1 MIEIRIDDYNSK
13 DLDLYART
21 REVDLYHLNEP
32 DLGVFVAESPKVIE
46 RALDS
51 GYEIESILVEEGRDN
66 PDTADGEILSR
77 VLEKIDRMEKEGK
90 LSNIFYFKAS
100 TAVLSKIKGFNMTRG
115 ALAIVKRRELPAL
128 SDVLKGAKRIAVMD
142 EVVNPTN
149 LGAIF
154 RSAAALHM
162 DAVVMT
168 SNCTDPLY
176 KRAIRVSMG
185 NVFNI
190 PWTTVP
196 ADESWVE
203 ELKRYDFSLAALAL
217 DEDSISISDPIL
229 KMKERLA
236 LVLGNEGNGLPLSTI
251 KSCDHTVMIPMS
263 EGVDSLNVAAAS
275 AVAFWEIT
283 RE

>member
-32 DLGVFVAESPKVIE
+32 DLGVFIAESPKVIE

-51 GYEIESILVEEGRDN
+51 GYEMQSILVEEEMLKEETN
-66 PDTADGEILSR
+66 DGEILNR
-77 VLEKIDRMEKEGK
+77 ILRKVEDLEKSGV
-90 LSNIFYFKAS
+90 LNNVFFFKAKK
-100 TAVLSKIKGFNMTRG
+100 AVIEKLRGFNMTRG
-115 ALAIVKRRELPAL
+115 ALAVMRRREL
-128 SDVLKGAKRIAVMD
+128 SDLDSVLEGAKRIAILD

-162 DAVVMT
+162 DAVVLT

-190 PWTTVP
+190 PWTTV
-196 ADESWVE
+196 DSEGWVR
-203 ELKRYDFSLAALAL
+203 ELKARDFSLAALAL

-229 KMKERLA
+229 KMKDKLG
-236 LVLGNEGNGLPLSTI
+236 LVLGNEGNGLSLSTI